1 MTASCPPGLVIL
13 SRARIGFD
21 NFPQRRYSPVPTLVF
36 CAQCSALGISS
47 LGQDR
52 YGHGRLA
59 GLPCPRTERDPLTR
73 FVPPTISS
81 LGVHAYFESVTPE
94 RVRPIPWLAHGGA
107 NLLPQKESTLPTNQ
121 PRTVLIIDQS
131 QDSRQVLRT
140 ALERRGYQII
150 ETRTAGDG
158 LELVRIHHPELVVL
172 DLETIPTDD
181 PSIRVE
187 LDLET
192 ETSQTPIVILGNICK
207 NEALL
212 PHCSVVLKPYHY
224 GPLIRKI
231 EKIVA
236 SN

>member
-1 MTASCPPGLVIL
+1 MTASFPPGLVIL

-21 NFPQRRYSPVPTLVF
+21 NFPKRRYSPVPTLVSVV
-36 CAQCSALGISS
+36 QCSAHETSS
-47 LGQDR
+47 LGQVGTDMDVWPACHVPAR
-52 YGHGRLA
+52 NGIHWPGSS
-59 GLPCPRTERDPLTR
+59 
-73 FVPPTISS
+73 PPTIRS
-81 LGVHAYFESVTPE
+81 LGVPAYYESVTPE

-107 NLLPQKESTLPTNQ
+107 NLLAQQESTRPTNQ

-131 QDSRQVLRT
+131 EDSRQVLKT
-140 ALERRGYQII
+140 ALERRGFQIV

-212 PHCSVVLKPYHY
+212 PHCSIVLKPYHY